1 MAGVTATLTNGSTDI
16 VINDVAHGASISD
29 FVVFQDVPPSIDAY
43 FDTGEFLGEY
53 VVTLILSADS
63 YVVSGPEANA
73 DVALTDEFSALY
85 PLPPGLNTSVLGPGW
100 GSGTWG
106 RSTWNSAVESL
117 AGEGLRLWSVDNYGE
132 DLVMNVRN
140 QGIYY
145 WDASSGIGSRAV
157 NLNTISGVSNPPSV
171 ATQVLVSE
179 IDRHV
184 ICLGANPIFE
194 TIQDPLLIR
203 WSSQE
208 NVSQWTP
215 AASNT
220 AGDLRL
226 SQGSRIIV
234 GKKTRRET
242 LVFTDRALFSLQF
255 IGPPYTFG
263 SVLLADNVRIAG
275 PNAIGSTN
283 DIVFWMGFEN
293 FFLYDGRVQ
302 PIACSVRSYVFDNIN
317 RDQLEKITCGTI
329 ASENEVWWFYP
340 SADSVENN
348 RYVVFNYA
356 ENIWFT
362 GELNRTAW
370 IDGSSSIR
378 KYPQATDPNGFM
390 YNHEF
395 GTTID
400 YSYIDPDTSNKVS
413 VLNQLL
419 PARLESS
426 YLDIGEGDKLMFV
439 QEMMP
444 DFNFDASNIAL
455 PEVSLEAS
463 FVPYINGGAYDGA
476 NIELLSGYVYSDL
489 LNLSN
494 GVTTGLYL
502 PVAKYSAKMF
512 GNFTNANLLEHNTGA
527 NLCLSTDADLARTF
541 NDLTVFFEGN
551 PPYTSYRKMVY
562 LIDQILSVQ
571 NIDGVSINGSYRNIA
586 LERSYLEV
594 NPYSTMAKLRN
605 RGRHMKLQMRAKTAG
620 TAFRV
625 GDNRIDIREDGK
637 R

>member
-1 MAGVTATLTNGSTDI
+1 MPGVTATLTNGSTDI
-16 VINDVAHGASISD
+16 IINDEAHGASLGD
-29 FVVFQDVPPSIDAY
+29 YVVFADVPSPVESY
-43 FDTGEFLGEY
+43 FDSGTFAGEY
-53 VVTLILSADS
+53 IIASVANENA
-63 YVVSGPEANA
+63 YVISGPEANA
-73 DVALTDEFSALY
+73 DVALTAEFSALY
-85 PLPPGLNTSVLGPGW
+85 PLPAGLNTSVLGPGW
-100 GSGTWG
+100 SSGTWS

-132 DLVMNVRN
+132 DLVMNVRD

-145 WDASSGIGSRAV
+145 WDASSGVGSRAI

-179 IDRHV
+179 VDRHV

-194 TIQDPLLIR
+194 TQQDPLLIR

-215 AASNT
+215 TATNT

-263 SVLLADNVRIAG
+263 ASLLADNVRIAG
-275 PNAIGSTN
+275 PNAIASTN
-283 DIVFWMGFEN
+283 DTVFWMGFEN
-293 FFLYDGRVQ
+293 FFVYDGRVQ

-317 RDQLEKITCGTI
+317 RAQLEKITCGTI
-329 ASENEVWWFYP
+329 ASENEIWWFYP
-340 SADSVENN
+340 SENSAEN
-348 RYVVFNYA
+348 DRYVVFNYA
-356 ENIWFT
+356 EAVWFT
-362 GELNRTAW
+362 GNLARTAW

-400 YSYIDPDTSNKVS
+400 TSNVDSLGVKTTS
-413 VLNQLL
+413 LNQLM

-426 YLDIGEGDKLMFV
+426 YLDIGQGDKLMFV
-439 QEMMP
+439 QRIMP
-444 DFNFDASNIAL
+444 DFDFAASTAAL
-455 PEVSLEAS
+455 PEVSVEAS
-463 FVPYINGGAYDGA
+463 FVPYINGGDYDGA
-476 NIELLSGYVYSDL
+476 VLVTLSDYIYSDL
-489 LNLSN
+489 AKLAA
-494 GVTTGLYL
+494 GITADLYL
-502 PVAKYSAKMF
+502 PQATYALKMF
-512 GNFTNANLLEHNTGA
+512 GNFTNANLLEHETGA
-527 NLCLSTDADLARTF
+527 NLCLSSDADLAKTF
-541 NDLTVFFEGN
+541 YDLTLFFEN
-551 PPYTSYRKMVY
+551 SPPYSAYRKMVY
-562 LIDQILSVQ
+562 LTDQLMSTQ
-571 NIDGVSINGSYRNIA
+571 SIAGISLNGSYRNVA
-586 LERSYLEV
+586 LERSFLEV
-594 NPYSTMAKLRN
+594 TPYSNTTQLRN

-620 TAFRV
+620 TSFRV
-625 GDNRIDIREDGK
+625 GDNRIDIREDG
-637 R
+637 RR